1 MYIIC
6 TTEEMYVPAVH
17 KIFPSFLINVLL
29 FPERLDGI
37 MFNFTCR
44 FCIYIQC
51 GLNIRMSHDF
61 LDCLDIRFLLAES
74 CAECVPYVMTRKMG
88 DDQRLA
94 LFFRRSQYLVIIIA
108 RIYSFDSTIDRP
120 LMQHASVPVA
130 KHKTAHAIHF

>member
-29 FPERLDGI
+29 FPECLDGL
-37 MFNFTCR
+37 MLNFTCR

-51 GLNIRMSHDF
+51 GLSICMPHDF
-61 LDCLDIRFLLAES
+61 LDCLDIRFPLAES

-94 LFFRRSQYLVIIIA
+94 LFFRRSQ
-108 RIYSFDSTIDRP
+108 
-120 LMQHASVPVA
+120 
-130 KHKTAHAIHF
+130 

>member
-1 MYIIC
+1 M
-6 TTEEMYVPAVH
+6 P
-17 KIFPSFLINVLL
+17 
-29 FPERLDGI
+29 
-37 MFNFTCR
+37 
-44 FCIYIQC
+44 
-51 GLNIRMSHDF
+51 HDF
-61 LDCLDIRFLLAES
+61 LDCLDIRFPLAES